1 MKKRKNKPLE
11 FMQCAVIAALCLPF
25 LWVTHSY
32 ILAQQD
38 KVNTLENLSMT
49 VDYGTCRGDY
59 RICDTKLRES
69 EMVRR
74 EGENRRLSCKQEEET
89 NGSADI

>member
-25 LWVTHSY
+25 LWVTYSY

-38 KVNTLENLSMT
+38 KINTLENLSMT
-49 VDYGTCRGDY
+49 VITVPVAAIIWYVIQNCARAKWFGDK
-59 RICDTKLRES
+59 TKS
-69 EMVRR
+69 K
-74 EGENRRLSCKQEEET
+74 SK
-89 NGSADI
+89 SKP